1 MSDGRVRESMPMAI
15 AVWVRLTPTCCC
27 GCRFGGALDM
37 PDSLSA
43 SLGFSNPLR
52 HPVVLPSLRY
62 NGYSLIHHIDAI
74 NGIFQWV
81 CAMRLLAALLL
92 FWMSTVC
99 AAQVQLSGG
108 RLFEL
113 PDGSQLVFGLSAPTD
128 YRSFLLDNP
137 PRFVIDLKGTAAHQ
151 LEQHLV
157 SQDVQGVRSGV
168 RERTQLRVVV
178 DLTRPVYSQVSVV
191 ERDGYHLVLDVFRSR
206 QPVFADPSELSFTTP
221 RVQAAQTVATA
232 ALPSI
237 QLLGQ
242 AATSAT
248 DSDSAATTNAEARQM
263 EPVALIT
270 RRRDIVIAIDPG
282 HGGRDP
288 GAVGPSGVR
297 EKDVVLEISKRLAR
311 LINDE
316 PGMRAILTRDRDVYL
331 RLFERVA
338 IARQHNADLFISVHA
353 DAFTSPQPRGA
364 SVYMLSTGGASS
376 SMARWLAESENE
388 SARQTGDDLN
398 IRDRELRQVVY
409 DMVHDAVLAESND
422 AGSKILS
429 RMGQVG
435 RLHSANV
442 ERANFAVLRAPD
454 MPSILV
460 EAGFISNPEEEKLL
474 NTASYQQRL
483 AVAIMEGIREFAQ
496 SRPGLGLEIVD
507 TQQPSGTRSYVVK
520 RGDTLFSIAR
530 RYDVSVN
537 QLLSINGIS
546 SAHQL
551 PAGIT
556 IRIPEG

>member
-1 MSDGRVRESMPMAI
+1 MRVLI
-15 AVWVRLTPTCCC
+15 AL
-27 GCRFGGALDM
+27 F
-37 PDSLSA
+37 
-43 SLGFSNPLR
+43 
-52 HPVVLPSLRY
+52 
-62 NGYSLIHHIDAI
+62 
-74 NGIFQWV
+74 
-81 CAMRLLAALLL
+81 L
-92 FWMSTVC
+92 FWVSTLC
-99 AAQVQLSGG
+99 AAQMQLGDV
-108 RLFEL
+108 RLSEL
-113 PDGSQLVFGLSAPTD
+113 DDGSQLVFELSAPTD
-128 YRSFLLDNP
+128 YRSFLLDAP
-137 PRFVIDLKGTAAHQ
+137 PRFVVDLKNVVADGRYYSVQ
-151 LEQHLV
+151 
-157 SQDVQGVRSGV
+157 SQDVKGVRSGV
-168 RERTQLRVVV
+168 YEGTNLRLVV
-178 DLTRPVYSQVSVV
+178 DLTRPAYSQVSMVQHQ
-191 ERDGYHLVLDVFRSR
+191 GYHLVVDVFRSR
-206 QPVFADPSELSFTTP
+206 EPVFANHSELAFTTP
-221 RVQAAQTVATA
+221 TVLVSSPVPSNASSPLPDLELLSQLPDASHSTSLELIGRPLAATHATSTPA
-232 ALPSI
+232 TDPGETL
-237 QLLGQ
+237 QLLPTLELINQITPPSGR
-242 AATSAT
+242 S
-248 DSDSAATTNAEARQM
+248 NLARMPTVRPSQTP
-263 EPVALIT
+263 ELTT
-270 RRRDIVIAIDPG
+270 RRRDIMIAIDPG

-297 EKDVVLEISKRLAR
+297 EKDVVLEISRRLAR

-316 PGMRAILTRDRDVYL
+316 PGMRAVLTRDRDVYL

-388 SARQTGDDLN
+388 SARRTGDDLN

-460 EAGFISNPEEEKLL
+460 ETGFISNPEEERLL
-474 NTASYQQRL
+474 NTARYQQRL
-483 AVAIMEGIREFAQ
+483 AVAILEGIREFAQ
-496 SRPGLGLEIVD
+496 SRPGLGLEIVEA
-507 TQQPSGTRSYVVK
+507 QQPGDTRSYVVR
-520 RGDTLFSIAR
+520 RGDTVFSIAR
-530 RYDVSVN
+530 RYDVNVN
-537 QLLSINGIS
+537 RLLSINGIS

>member
-1 MSDGRVRESMPMAI
+1 MFA
-15 AVWVRLTPTCCC
+15 
-27 GCRFGGALDM
+27 
-37 PDSLSA
+37 
-43 SLGFSNPLR
+43 
-52 HPVVLPSLRY
+52 
-62 NGYSLIHHIDAI
+62 IHHIDAI
-74 NGIFQWV
+74 NSIFQRV
-81 CAMRLLAALLL
+81 RAMRFLAALLL
-92 FWMSTVC
+92 FGVSTLC

-113 PDGSQLVFGLSAPTD
+113 PDGSQLVFELSAPTD

-137 PRFVIDLKGTAAHQ
+137 PRFVVDLKGVVAHELQ
-151 LEQHLV
+151 QHLV

-178 DLTRPVYSQVSVV
+178 DLTRPVYSQVAVV

-221 RVQAAQTVATA
+221 RVQAAQTVTNAS
-232 ALPSI
+232 LPDI
-237 QLLGQ
+237 QLVSQVTPPTGD
-242 AATSAT
+242 T
-248 DSDSAATTNAEARQM
+248 DSTAELSVRQIAPA
-263 EPVALIT
+263 ELIT

-297 EKDVVLEISKRLAR
+297 EKDVVLAISKRLAR

-316 PGMRAILTRDRDVYL
+316 PGMRAVLTRDRDVYL
-331 RLFERVA
+331 RLFERVS
-338 IARQHNADLFISVHA
+338 IARQHNADLFISIHA

-376 SMARWLAESENE
+376 TMARWLAESENE

-398 IRDRELRQVVY
+398 IRDRQLRQVVY

-429 RMGQVG
+429 RMSQVG

-460 EAGFISNPEEEKLL
+460 ETGFISNPQEERLL
-474 NTASYQQRL
+474 NTASHQQRL
-483 AVAIMEGIREFAQ
+483 AVAIMDGVREFAR

-507 TQQPSGTRSYVVK
+507 AQQPGNTRSYVVK

-530 RYDVSVN
+530 RYDVNVS
-537 QLLSINGIS
+537 QLLTINGIS

>member
-1 MSDGRVRESMPMAI
+1 
-15 AVWVRLTPTCCC
+15 
-27 GCRFGGALDM
+27 
-37 PDSLSA
+37 
-43 SLGFSNPLR
+43 
-52 HPVVLPSLRY
+52 
-62 NGYSLIHHIDAI
+62 
-74 NGIFQWV
+74 
-81 CAMRLLAALLL
+81 MRLLVALLL
-92 FWMSTVC
+92 FGISTLC
-99 AAQVQLSGG
+99 AAQVQISGG

-113 PDGSQLVFGLSAPTD
+113 PDGSQLVFDLSAPTD

-137 PRFVIDLKGTAAHQ
+137 PRFVVDLKGVVAHELQ
-151 LEQHLV
+151 QHLV
-157 SQDVQGVRSGV
+157 SQDVQGVRSGM

-191 ERDGYHLVLDVFRSR
+191 ERNGYHLVLDVFRSR
-206 QPVFADPSELSFTTP
+206 QPVFADPSDLSFTTP
-221 RVQAAQTVATA
+221 QVQVAQTVANA
-232 ALPSI
+232 SLPDI
-237 QLLGQ
+237 QLVSQ
-242 AATSAT
+242 VAPPADDT
-248 DSDSAATTNAEARQM
+248 DSTAEPSVRQIAPA
-263 EPVALIT
+263 ELIT
-270 RRRDIVIAIDPG
+270 RRRDIVIAIDAG

-288 GAVGPSGVR
+288 GAVGPSGIH
-297 EKDVVLEISKRLAR
+297 EKDVVLAISKRLAR
-311 LINDE
+311 LVDDE
-316 PGMRAILTRDRDVYL
+316 PGMRAVLTRDRDVYL

-376 SMARWLAESENE
+376 TMARWLAESENE

-398 IRDRELRQVVY
+398 IRDRQLRQVVY

-429 RMGQVG
+429 RMSQIG

-460 EAGFISNPEEEKLL
+460 ETGFISNPEEERRL
-474 NTASYQQRL
+474 NTGSHQQRL
-483 AVAIMEGIREFAQ
+483 AIAIMDGVREFAR

-507 TQQPSGTRSYVVK
+507 AQQPGNTRSYVVK

-530 RYDVSVN
+530 RYDVNVS